1 MTREELNQEKQ
12 QEILDEQRHEKRKK
26 ITIFI
31 FKIMVAIVVLFTA
44 FYLYTTYVSSRI
56 LSIKE
61 DRIVDKDLPS
71 SFSGMKIIHFSDLH
85 YGTTIFYDDV
95 ANLIKKINK
104 RKPDLVIFTGDLID
118 STYDLSTEEQEKLI
132 SLLKKINTT
141 LGKYA
146 VPGEEDNEL
155 FQTIMKQS
163 GFNVLDNEYDLIYN
177 SEMQPIILVGLGH
190 SPSTADITSSFE
202 YFNDPTHN
210 SEIYTIVA
218 GHEPDFVDKV
228 LAKHSVDL
236 YLAGHSHNGTIRFPI
251 IGGLYKPSGAR
262 KYVDEH
268 YKIDDTDL
276 YVSSGIGTT
285 NPGFRLF
292 CRPSFN
298 FFRVSNR

>member
-12 QEILDEQRHEKRKK
+12 QEIINEQRHEKRKK
-26 ITIFI
+26 LIISI
-31 FKIMVAIVVLFTA
+31 FKIMTAIVVSFIV
-44 FYLYTTYVSSRI
+44 FYLYTTYISSRI

-61 DRIVDKDLPS
+61 TRIVDKNLPN
-71 SFSGMKIIHFSDLH
+71 SFSGMKIVHFSDLH

-95 ANLIKKINK
+95 ANLINKINK
-104 RKPDLVIFTGDLID
+104 RNPDLVIFTGDLID
-118 STYDLSTEEQEKLI
+118 STYDSNTEEQEKLI

-146 VPGEEDNEL
+146 VAGEDDSEL

-177 SEMQPIILVGLGH
+177 SEMQPIILVGLDY
-190 SPSTADITSSFE
+190 SLSSADITSGFE

-218 GHEPDFVDKV
+218 SHKPDYVDKV
-228 LAKHSVDL
+228 LAKYSVDL
-236 YLAGHSHNGTIRFPI
+236 YLSGHSHNGTIRFPI
-251 IGGLYKPSGAR
+251 IGGLYKPVGAR
-262 KYVDEH
+262 KYSDEY

-276 YVSSGIGTT
+276 YISSGIGTT

-298 FFRVSNR
+298 FFRISNI